1 MYYAAFLLI
10 VFHYAILLI
19 PIITYSITTSK
30 SAKLAIITYMWLL
43 LAINIYYKGCPFI
56 HMERKLLRNR
66 SWIGIHEWLRVFAGI
81 KHPSTQ
87 LINYS
92 TLVVFLVIMVAFWKN
107 Y

>member
-19 PIITYSITTSK
+19 PLIAYFINTNK
-30 SAKLAIITYMWLL
+30 SVKHAIITYMWLL

-81 KHPSTQ
+81 KEPSSQ

-92 TLVVFLVIMVAFWKN
+92 TIAAFVVIMVAFWKN

>member
-10 VFHYAILLI
+10 IFHYAVILI
-19 PIITYSITTSK
+19 PLITYFITK
-30 SAKLAIITYMWLL
+30 SRTIKLTIIAYMWVLFG
-43 LAINIYYKGCPFI
+43 INIYYKGCPFI
-56 HMERKLLRNR
+56 RVERKLLRNQ

-81 KHPSTQ
+81 EDPSIQ

-92 TLVVFLVIMVAFWKN
+92 TIAAFAVIMLLFWIK